1 MVLTTGSAFYIV
13 PQYRFIGTAHS
24 GEIKVAFSLDLDLF
38 ISLSLSLSLS
48 LWRSSSEIHQ
58 YSSIPTWT
66 NMSDFISVRLS
77 QLFRKSSAIFLQY
90 QWWRHDSAEA
100 EWLRQTEM
108 GGVSVILQS
117 SLISFMKYT
126 MLNALSEGRGIIQV
140 LYIDFIY
147 EIHSNE
153 YLIIMSGGKRSC

>member
-1 MVLTTGSAFYIV
+1 
-13 PQYRFIGTAHS
+13 
-24 GEIKVAFSLDLDLF
+24 
-38 ISLSLSLSLS
+38 
-48 LWRSSSEIHQ
+48 
-58 YSSIPTWT
+58 
-66 NMSDFISVRLS
+66 
-77 QLFRKSSAIFLQY
+77 
-90 QWWRHDSAEA
+90 
-100 EWLRQTEM
+100 M

-153 YLIIMSGGKRSC
+153 YLIIMNGGERSC

>member
-1 MVLTTGSAFYIV
+1 
-13 PQYRFIGTAHS
+13 
-24 GEIKVAFSLDLDLF
+24 
-38 ISLSLSLSLS
+38 
-48 LWRSSSEIHQ
+48 
-58 YSSIPTWT
+58 
-66 NMSDFISVRLS
+66 
-77 QLFRKSSAIFLQY
+77 
-90 QWWRHDSAEA
+90 
-100 EWLRQTEM
+100 M

-153 YLIIMSGGKRSC
+153 YLIIMNGGERSW